1 MKKLFKKS
9 IACLIAVLMVVYSM
23 PFTALTA
30 NAALAYLVTGQ
41 YDFTSTISDSTFSN
55 AVEGYSG
62 RSYIL
67 KGNAWDR
74 DHGLASN
81 STNNIFDLKTIYNTY
96 PCVTKATSGQAMT
109 FRYDNGNATVNAEN
123 VGLTGLYMYDGFI
136 YIDNIGSYLGGKG
149 FRISWTEQYFSKNSD
164 SGAGVFSLGTGN
176 NGDVLKWTTNDNKLY
191 AGGSEALPVTPV
203 DGTIY
208 DITLTSGSDKKISV
222 LVKNHST
229 KETVIDYTTSGTF
242 EPTSLNYLV
251 IGSVNQSLDKLGR
264 FTLSNLTIEKAY
276 DSSDPTSAFKE
287 SADYVKSHVETFEG
301 YTGTVTQSAD
311 SADGYNATNF
321 WNTPASGIE
330 DKMSNVLYAKGCV
343 NAPWTSSDTKTRA
356 VKYLSWYYYVYT
368 GIQYGDMVYLYD
380 GENEC
385 ANIVMCY
392 AKSDAKEGGMRN
404 MAPTSSDF
412 EIKTNWHS
420 NGAKEDKSYSNTRNW
435 AFGPVD
441 DKYHKFGNDD
451 TTRYFYN
458 SLYYV
463 GVPTTTITTFTN
475 LSWRATIYSTSSGYD
490 RSTADFTF
498 GNTNNKN
505 GTTTVYI
512 VNYQPI
518 KEKIDDIKSTYAN
531 VKKAGDT
538 AYCAASLDAYYRAV
552 EKVLKLNPNSYSYS
566 TNVSA
571 AVTSVGADIDDVVN
585 NYLTIATTEPKKHKS
600 AEPVRENE
608 QPATCTAPGS
618 YDEVVKCSNCNVE
631 ISRTP
636 KTTPALGHSFTN
648 YVRTVDPTCT
658 KVGTETAT
666 CERCDVTDTRD
677 VAIDESAHNW
687 GNWVDDNNGS
697 THTKTCSYN
706 NEHKVT
712 ENHTI
717 ENGEC
722 TKCHYIAKVTIRFV
736 DENDGFISSAEYNIG
751 ADVVVPE
758 LPEQTEVYV
767 GDSQHKVT
775 TYSWNEIP
783 QATASQAA
791 TYKRVKT
798 ESTVA
803 CSNELMQKGETS
815 DTWHCT
821 VCGHVYERDV
831 IDMSALKANIKAL
844 ETAVNVDDAAYKY
857 ETSALE
863 NAKSILNAAK
873 DYVANDNNRYAS
885 IQDVNAMSTSVGT
898 AYTKL
903 TVDGL
908 AKYSQTFIIRKDDG
922 KGNTTDIAT
931 FTQGYENLAYG
942 STVEF
947 SDYTIPTINDGSTLT
962 GLPMYAVYKWVK
974 TVNGVE
980 QKLGT
985 TDVQISDVVKG
996 ETTYICYVLDFKAT
1010 DETQK
1015 TTRVRYLDK
1024 SGNTIKFDTAT
1035 VGEPYTRKDTSI
1047 APIIPYYNCTGW
1059 EPLFGDETNVG
1070 TRELVYRAI
1079 YTFNE
1084 TEANRCTI
1092 VGLPGVYVNGT
1103 TGTPGYTAYYDEK
1116 IQLTGADKYAYANA
1130 DGSIIAPINE
1140 SYIFAPHLNGVDKTI
1155 YITKVETPITEA
1167 KSIVTGVFTTHA
1179 DPTYNYL
1186 VINAQYYL
1194 PEGAKAVEAGAV
1206 IGKYNNADTL
1216 KIGSALKVVSDTQ
1229 GDNHEYSLQ
1238 MSYSKNKTGTL
1249 YARSYLIYVDSNG
1262 DTQTVYSDDITTCN
1276 LD

>member
-9 IACLIAVLMVVYSM
+9 IACLIAVLMVVSSM

-30 NAALAYLVTGQ
+30 NAALVKQDIAVWDAANVAAATPGTRDKFTHTDSSTNVSINGVHWGSASKVAGNDYVTFNNATISSEAGFSSLNIKGDVWTFSSKFATTGEGLDDQ
-41 YDFTSTISDSTFSN
+41 NTHQTTEGDSTIFGIGTATPRDYSPSDAAKRSGMAADLVNITMNGNIYLAGSSTS
-55 AVEGYSG
+55 SG
-62 RSYIL
+62 TVANII
-67 KGNAWDR
+67 
-74 DHGLASN
+74 
-81 STNNIFDLKTIYNTY
+81 STSADDVKTLT
-96 PCVTKATSGQAMT
+96 VA
-109 FRYDNGNATVNAEN
+109 YDNGN
-123 VGLTGLYMYDGFI
+123 LT
-136 YIDNIGSYLGGKG
+136 
-149 FRISWTEQYFSKNSD
+149 IS
-164 SGAGVFSLGTGN
+164 L
-176 NGDVLKWTTNDNKLY
+176 
-191 AGGSEALPVTPV
+191 
-203 DGTIY
+203 DGT
-208 DITLTSGSDKKISV
+208 
-222 LVKNHST
+222 
-229 KETVIDYTTSGTF
+229 
-242 EPTSLNYLV
+242 P
-251 IGSVNQSLDKLGR
+251 
-264 FTLSNLTIEKAY
+264 A
-276 DSSDPTSAFKE
+276 
-287 SADYVKSHVETFEG
+287 
-301 YTGTVTQSAD
+301 YTGTVDEALFSQGVSNFFIGTSAQVYAGGTAPYYGLTNGGHYTYGTHLYLLSGSVSYDPTNVPPSANAQTAYNNINNANRTYNNVRFTGADTNYLNGVITGTSFGGSTTATVDRFSD
-311 SADGYNATNF
+311 ST
-321 WNTPASGIE
+321 
-330 DKMSNVLYAKGCV
+330 
-343 NAPWTSSDTKTRA
+343 DTKHESKVHGLTDGVA
-356 VKYLSWYYYVYT
+356 IYT
-368 GIQYGDMVYLYD
+368 GSGCDIRFPVVYEHLKGDNKWGV
-380 GENEC
+380 
-385 ANIVMCY
+385 
-392 AKSDAKEGGMRN
+392 
-404 MAPTSSDF
+404 T
-412 EIKTNWHS
+412 H
-420 NGAKEDKSYSNTRNW
+420 
-435 AFGPVD
+435 
-441 DKYHKFGNDD
+441 
-451 TTRYFYN
+451 
-458 SLYYV
+458 YV
-463 GVPTTTITTFTN
+463 GIDHLYFSSGNFQLGQDTWKRCEGWNNLTDNSDNSHDFSALSTGKVDRAENTATGRFTGTDKKFWKNCIKYTGSVNTDTYYEMLTNANFNYQADYTWSWLGGRKWASKSNYTSTFSSTFGLYVINYAPLKEIIESEDFKSNFETIYNNRWMYDEAAREKYFEVMAKITTFN
-475 LSWRATIYSTSSGYD
+475 LSEKTMTNESQVSNVAAEIKGMVDDYKLYKSPAKKKITVTFRNSTDTDTISTKIFDAGNAIGAFPANTETSPDEHGYGDIYHNKYTWDTALTPESVPTSNITIYEKATPEAHSST
-490 RSTADFTF
+490 T
-498 GNTNNKN
+498 
-505 GTTTVYI
+505 
-512 VNYQPI
+512 
-518 KEKIDDIKSTYAN
+518 
-531 VKKAGDT
+531 
-538 AYCAASLDAYYRAV
+538 
-552 EKVLKLNPNSYSYS
+552 
-566 TNVSA
+566 
-571 AVTSVGADIDDVVN
+571 
-585 NYLTIATTEPKKHKS
+585 
-600 AEPVRENE
+600 
-608 QPATCTAPGS
+608 PATCITKQICDACGAEFGS
-618 YDEVVKCSNCNVE
+618 FGSHNLTETVAKNATCTEAGNSAYWTCSDCGKMFSDANAATE
-631 ISRTP
+631 ITEIP
-636 KTTPALGHSFTN
+636 TTPATGHHL
-648 YVRTVDPTCT
+648 
-658 KVGTETAT
+658 TETAAKNAT
-666 CERCDVTDTRD
+666 CTE
-677 VAIDESAHNW
+677 AGNSAYW
-687 GNWVDDNNGS
+687 
-697 THTKTCSYN
+697 TCSDCGKMFSDAN
-706 NEHKVT
+706 AAT
-712 ENHTI
+712 EITKIPTI
-717 ENGEC
+717 PATGLHDYE
-722 TKCHYIAKVTIRFV
+722 V
-736 DENDGFISSAEYNIG
+736 EYN
-751 ADVVVPE
+751 AETNVDVF
-758 LPEQTEVYV
+758 TCKNC
-767 GDSQHKVT
+767 GD
-775 TYSWNEIP
+775 TYSK
-783 QATASQAA
+783 A
-791 TYKRVKT
+791 
-798 ESTVA
+798 VA
-803 CSNELMQKGETS
+803 
-815 DTWHCT
+815 
-821 VCGHVYERDV
+821 
-831 IDMSALKANIKAL
+831 DMSALKEAIVQL
-844 ETAVNVDDAAYKY
+844 EAAINVDDAAYKY
-857 ETSALE
+857 DATALE

-1167 KSIVTGVFTTHA
+1167 KSIITGVFTTHE
-1179 DPTYNYL
+1179 DTTYNYL

-1216 KIGSALKVVSDTQ
+1216 KIGSAVKVVSDTQ